1 MSDLLR
7 IMLKYYYY
15 YYVCGLLLKLRDF
28 SFAIKK
34 RIINC

>member
-7 IMLKYYYY
+7 IMLKYYY